1 MHNLYVPPYKIFL
14 FLISFALTYF
24 AAKLLNDK
32 TFPVP
37 DFKFPETK
45 IEVSE
50 ETDNQISK
58 PEVSWTEIKIQ
69 TNGIDRKYGNLVGF
83 HTIIPAEFFVKEEW
97 WKERIEELL
106 LAGKNANI
114 YDKKTIVIFPE
125 HIGSGLVLL
134 DEKENFMGQN
144 SLVKALSKKGESID
158 LKQLFYQK
166 SERML
171 DVYVR
176 TFSELAKQYKVP
188 ILGGSIILP
197 NPKIIRGN
205 IVLDPNGPLYNVSIP
220 FSADG
225 KVMDPMLKK
234 TSLSDLEKEILEPGD
249 SNQDRV
255 WVVPGWKVAIFIGQE
270 VFVENLYDRLKGRP
284 LDGIVSPSIV
294 YEGMV
299 FGDKNLNDPNIWQTE
314 GIPKYIKTTRAQD
327 LVQVFSNGNFFEK
340 QYDGK
345 TFNLRDFIHFDR
357 ITSTESPVILNL
369 YF

>member
-1 MHNLYVPPYKIFL
+1 MHNLYVPPYKITL
-14 FLISFALTYF
+14 FLISFGITYF
-24 AAKLLNDK
+24 SAQVLNDK
-32 TFPVP
+32 SFPMP
-37 DFKFPETK
+37 DFKLPESK
-45 IEVSE
+45 IEISE
-50 ETDNQISK
+50 EIDNSIQK
-58 PEVSWTEIKIQ
+58 PEVPWTEVKIQ
-69 TNGIDRKYGNLVGF
+69 TNGTDRKYGNLVGF
-83 HTIIPAEFFVKEEW
+83 HTTIPPEFFVKEEW

-114 YDKKTIVIFPE
+114 YDRKTIVIFPE

-134 DEKENFMGQN
+134 DEKENFMSQN
-144 SLVKALSKKGESID
+144 SLAKALSKKGDSFD
-158 LKQLFYQK
+158 LKKLFYQK

-171 DVYVR
+171 DVYIR

-197 NPKIIRGN
+197 NPKMVRGS

-225 KVMDPMLKK
+225 KVMDPLLKK

-249 SNQDRV
+249 TNQDRV

-284 LDGIVSPSIV
+284 LDGIVSPAIA
-294 YEGMV
+294 YEDMV
-299 FGDKNLNDPNIWQTE
+299 FGDKNLNDPNIWQND
-314 GIPKYIKTTRAQD
+314 GIPKFIKTTKAQD
-327 LVQVFSNGNFFEK
+327 LVQVFSNGSMFERR
-340 QYDGK
+340 YDGK

-357 ITSTESPVILNL
+357 ASSTDAPVILNL